1 MPSLPPSGP
10 AERLRAQ
17 RRAFV
22 RRCAGALVVA
32 AAVSVGGCRFSPYKF
47 QGGGLP
53 PNIRTM
59 AVLPFE
65 NDTPVPELQ
74 RELFEA
80 MRRELQNRLNLRD
93 ASEAKADA
101 IVRGT
106 IVRYDIDVPVGFS
119 SDPTQATTA
128 RRQLQLVVDV
138 AIIDQGSGRT
148 LWEKKGLTAKGEYAE
163 QNEAGGRRQAIDE
176 VIADIIE
183 GATSQW

>member
-1 MPSLPPSGP
+1 MAFRLPSGR
-10 AERLRAQ
+10 AERPRSPR
-17 RRAFV
+17 RRAWLV
-22 RRCAGALVVA
+22 ALALGASLGVE
-32 AAVSVGGCRFSPYKF
+32 GCRFSPYKF

-53 PNIRTM
+53 PHVRTM

-106 IVRYDIDVPVGFS
+106 IVKYDIDVPVGFS
-119 SDPTQATTA
+119 ADPTQATTA

-138 AIIDQGSGRT
+138 AIIDQASGRT

-163 QNEAGGRRQAIDE
+163 QNEAGGRRQAIEE

>member
-1 MPSLPPSGP
+1 VTRGP
-10 AERLRAQ
+10 R
-17 RRAFV
+17 V
-22 RRCAGALVVA
+22 RRSLTLVLA
-32 AAVSVGGCRFSPYKF
+32 AALALGGCRFSPYKF
-47 QGGGLP
+47 AGGGLP
-53 PNIRTM
+53 SNIRTI

-93 ASEAKADA
+93 ASETRADA

-106 IVRYDIDVPVGFS
+106 IVKYDIDVPVGFS
-119 SDPTQATTA
+119 SDPTQANTA

-138 AIIDQGSGRT
+138 AIIDQSSGRT

-163 QNEAGGRRQAIDE
+163 QNEGNGRRQAIE
-176 VIADIIE
+176 EIIADIIE
-183 GATSQW
+183 GAQSNW

>member
-1 MPSLPPSGP
+1 MAFRLPSGR
-10 AERLRAQ
+10 AERPRRVPLRAW
-17 RRAFV
+17 AS
-22 RRCAGALVVA
+22 ALALGAALA
-32 AAVSVGGCRFSPYKF
+32 VGGCRFSPYQF

-53 PNIRTM
+53 SNIRTM
-59 AVLPFE
+59 AVLPFDNE
-65 NDTPVPELQ
+65 TPVPELQ

-93 ASEAKADA
+93 ASETRADA

-106 IVRYDIDVPVGFS
+106 IVKYDIDVPIGFS
-119 SDPTQATTA
+119 ADPTQANTA

-138 AIIDQGSGRT
+138 AIIDQASGRT

-163 QNEAGGRRQAIDE
+163 ANEAAGRRQAIEE

>member
-1 MPSLPPSGP
+1 MPSRLPSG
-10 AERLRAQ
+10 RADGARAS

-22 RRCAGALVVA
+22 LALG
-32 AAVSVGGCRFSPYKF
+32 AAVLLGGCRLSPYRF

-53 PNIRTM
+53 GNIKTM

-65 NDTPVPELQ
+65 NETPVPELQ

-93 ASEAKADA
+93 ASENRADA

-106 IVRYDIDVPVGFS
+106 IVKYDIDVPIGFS
-119 SDPTQATTA
+119 ADPTQATTA
-128 RRQLQLVVDV
+128 RRQLQIVVDV
-138 AIIDQGSGRT
+138 AIVDQASGRT

-163 QNEAGGRRQAIDE
+163 QNEVAGRRQAIQE